1 MTATS
6 QLVRYLKS
14 PDAVEGWL
22 NEYSAELI
30 TDINRVQIEE
40 RVSGSVGEIGVHHG
54 RLFIL
59 LRLLRR
65 PEEASVAIDVFGDQ
79 HLNVDQ
85 SGRGDLAKFQSNVEQ
100 WSGSDQLIIIR
111 KSSLDV
117 EARELLEMAGT
128 FRLFSID
135 GGHTEECAYSD
146 LRLADAVLSPDGVAI
161 LDDFSNHHWPSVA
174 AGAARFFLDPTT
186 LGRPFATSPN
196 KMYVAAP
203 EHHQTYRSALRRSQ
217 AAHLYR
223 TCTMFGREVDIYE
236 ARKGR
241 MLDKIPGI
249 GVARKAAHRLH
260 ALIVRR
266 GA

>member
-1 MTATS
+1 MTATC

-14 PDAVEGWL
+14 LGAVEGWL
-22 NEYSAELI
+22 DVYSAELI
-30 TDINRVQIEE
+30 ADLNRIQIAEGI
-40 RVSGSVGEIGVHHG
+40 VGSVGEIGVHHG
-54 RLFIL
+54 RLFVL

-65 PEEASVAIDVFGDQ
+65 PGEASVAIDVFGDQ

-85 SGRGDLAKFQSNVEQ
+85 SGRGDLSKFQSNVER
-100 WSGSDQLIIIR
+100 WSGSDELIIIR

-117 EARELLEMAGT
+117 EAKELLEKAGT
-128 FRLFSID
+128 FRLFSVD

-146 LRLADAVLSPDGVAI
+146 LRLADAILSPGGLAI

-186 LGRPFATSPN
+186 VARPFATSPN

-203 EHHQTYRSALRRSQ
+203 GHHEAYRSALRHSQ

-236 ARKGR
+236 ARKSR
-241 MLDKIPGI
+241 TLHKIPGM
-249 GVARKAAHRLH
+249 KAALKVAHRLEGLL
-260 ALIVRR
+260 AR
-266 GA
+266 